1 MLHGQVPGLNIR
13 VSHLGREQKLA
24 AVLREIGVL
33 GRIIGRREWIHR
45 SQTFTTKISDPNGA
59 TNLSDLLFFVSNNW
73 TGPYCFADYDGLA
86 NLLYLWNDAGTA
98 RTGGFAP
105 GSTGSVSTSRC
116 TLSGAGSSVSKV
128 GNTVTLNLA
137 LTFQP
142 VFTGTWNINISA
154 WDVSGQNSGYQL
166 KGSWT
171 VPSSSQPPT
180 ISSLMPNSGTGLS
193 QTFTMTV
200 SEPDGATA
208 IAGVYFYVGNGW
220 DARGMKTATI

>member
-1 MLHGQVPGLNIR
+1 
-13 VSHLGREQKLA
+13 
-24 AVLREIGVL
+24 
-33 GRIIGRREWIHR
+33 
-45 SQTFTTKISDPNGA
+45 
-59 TNLSDLLFFVSNNW
+59 
-73 TGPYCFADYDGLA
+73 
-86 NLLYLWNDAGTA
+86 
-98 RTGGFAP
+98 
-105 GSTGSVSTSRC
+105 
-116 TLSGAGSSVSKV
+116 
-128 GNTVTLNLA
+128 VTLNLA